1 MSYCIKTNVDLLEE
15 IVVEFHKLGLPEVK
29 RRELRLPVNVNRA
42 ITVIGLRRVGKTY
55 LLYQTMHELLGS
67 LRLENIFYVNFEDN
81 RLEGVSSEDLSRIV
95 ELYKKYNP
103 ESKTMY
109 LFFDEIQNVSNWK
122 KFVRRLLERRDAK
135 IFITGS
141 SSKLLSKEI
150 TTSLRGR
157 SLSFKL
163 FPLSFREFLTF
174 KSFEIKEPLIED
186 ERGMIMRFLE
196 EYLQFGGFPE
206 IVNYDTH
213 LKLRTLQEYLDMVI
227 YKDLVERYGIE
238 KISVMRA
245 LIRLV
250 VNSFSRRISI
260 RSLHNS
266 LSSGMSLS
274 RNTAYEYFSYL
285 EDVGFVLPVRR
296 FSFSEK
302 ESMRSI
308 AKLYVAD
315 NGFATIY
322 GLKDLGCRMENVVA
336 IELLR
341 RKHYFNPLLDAYY
354 WHDRQQREVDFVVTE
369 GLEVKDLIQVCY
381 DVEDFNTKKREVD
394 ALLRA
399 SREVGC
405 RNLHV
410 ITWDYEGVEEVEGR
424 MVRFIPLWKWLLKAS
439 ERR

>member
-1 MSYCIKTNVDLLEE
+1 MDVLEE
-15 IVVEFHKLGLPEVK
+15 VIVEFHKLGLPEVE
-29 RRELRLPVNVNRA
+29 RRELKLPVNVNKA

-55 LLYQTMHELLGS
+55 LLYQTMRELLKS

-81 RLEGVSSEDLSRIV
+81 RMEGINSKDLSRIV

-109 LFFDEIQNVSNWK
+109 LFFDEIQNVAGWE
-122 KFVRRLLERRDAK
+122 KFVRRLLERRDAR

-141 SSKLLSKEI
+141 SSKFLSKEI
-150 TTSLRGR
+150 ATSLRGR

-174 KSFEIKEPLIED
+174 KGFEAEEPFIED

-206 IVNYDTH
+206 IVNYDVH

-238 KISVMRA
+238 KISVMKA

-250 VNSFSRRISI
+250 VKNFSRRVSI
-260 RSLHNS
+260 RSLYNS
-266 LSSGMSLS
+266 LSSGMTLS
-274 RNTAYEYFSYL
+274 RNTVYEYFSYL
-285 EDVGFVLPVRR
+285 EDVGFVLPIRK

-315 NGFATIY
+315 NGFPTIY
-322 GLKDLGCRMENVVA
+322 GLKDLEYRMENVVA

-341 RKHYFNPLLDAYY
+341 RKHYFNPLLDVYY

-369 GLEVKDLIQVCY
+369 GFEVRDLIQVCY
-381 DVEDFNTKKREVD
+381 DVDDLNTKKREIN
-394 ALLRA
+394 ALLKA
-399 SREVGC
+399 SRELGC
-405 RNLHV
+405 KNLHV

-424 MVRFIPLWKWLLKAS
+424 KVEFTPLWKWLLKAS
-439 ERR
+439 

>member
-1 MSYCIKTNVDLLEE
+1 MDVLEE
-15 IVVEFHKLGLPEVK
+15 VIVEFHKLGLPEVE
-29 RRELRLPVNVNRA
+29 RRELKLPVNVNKA

-55 LLYQTMHELLGS
+55 LLYQTMRELLKS

-81 RLEGVSSEDLSRIV
+81 RMEGINSKDLSRIV

-109 LFFDEIQNVSNWK
+109 LFFDEIQNVAGWE
-122 KFVRRLLERRDAK
+122 KFVRRLLERRDAR

-141 SSKLLSKEI
+141 SSKFLSKEI
-150 TTSLRGR
+150 ATSLRGR

-174 KSFEIKEPLIED
+174 KGFEAEEPFIED

-206 IVNYDTH
+206 IVNYDVH

-238 KISVMRA
+238 KISVMKA

-250 VNSFSRRISI
+250 VKNFSRRVSI
-260 RSLHNS
+260 RSLYNS
-266 LSSGMSLS
+266 LSSGMTLS
-274 RNTAYEYFSYL
+274 RNTVYEYFSYL
-285 EDVGFVLPVRR
+285 EDVGFVLPIRK

-315 NGFATIY
+315 NGFPTIY
-322 GLKDLGCRMENVVA
+322 GLKDLEYRMENVVA

-341 RKHYFNPLLDAYY
+341 RKHYFNPLLDVYY

-369 GLEVKDLIQVCY
+369 GFEVRDLIQVCY
-381 DVEDFNTKKREVD
+381 DVDDLNTKKREIN
-394 ALLRA
+394 ALLKA
-399 SREVGC
+399 SRELGC
-405 RNLHV
+405 KNLHI

-424 MVRFIPLWKWLLKAS
+424 KVEFTPLWKWLLKS
-439 ERR
+439 S

>member
-1 MSYCIKTNVDLLEE
+1 MDVLEE
-15 IVVEFHKLGLPEVK
+15 VIVEFHKLGLPEVE
-29 RRELRLPVNVNRA
+29 RRELELPVNLNKA

-55 LLYQTMHELLGS
+55 LLYQTMQELLKS
-67 LRLENIFYVNFEDN
+67 SKLENIFYVNFEDN
-81 RLEGVSSEDLSRIV
+81 RLEGITSKDLSRIV

-103 ESKTMY
+103 KSKTMY
-109 LFFDEIQNVSNWK
+109 LFFDEIQNVAGWE
-122 KFVRRLLERRDAK
+122 KFVRRLLERRDAR

-150 TTSLRGR
+150 ATSLRGR

-163 FPLSFREFLTF
+163 FPLSFREFLKF
-174 KSFEIKEPLIED
+174 KGFEAKEPFIED
-186 ERGMIMRFLE
+186 ERGVIMRFLE

-238 KISVMRA
+238 KISVMKA

-250 VNSFSRRISI
+250 VRNFSRRVSV
-260 RSLHNS
+260 RSLYNS
-266 LSSGMSLS
+266 LSSGMVS
-274 RNTAYEYFSYL
+274 RNTVYEYFSYL
-285 EDVGFVLPVRR
+285 EDVGFVLPIRK
-296 FSFSEK
+296 FSEK

-315 NGFATIY
+315 NGFPTIY
-322 GLKDLGCRMENVVA
+322 GLKDLGYRMENVVA

-341 RKHYFNPLLDAYY
+341 RKHYFNPLLDVYY

-369 GLEVKDLIQVCY
+369 GFEVRDLIQVCY
-381 DVEDFNTKKREVD
+381 DVDDLNTKKREIN
-394 ALLRA
+394 ALLKA
-399 SREVGC
+399 SKELGC
-405 RNLHV
+405 KNLHV
-410 ITWDYEGVEEVEGR
+410 ITWDYEGVEEVEGKK
-424 MVRFIPLWKWLLKAS
+424 VEFTPLWKWLLKAS
-439 ERR
+439 